1 MEMIYLAGMMGAGK
15 STVGNALAQKLGR
28 RFVDLDQTI
37 EAATSMSVREVF
49 KQKGENYFR
58 DIESKT
64 LRKTANSIPSVV
76 ALGGGALS
84 RTENLDFVKETGRSI
99 YLRAPVDILIAN
111 LQERNERPLIAEE
124 PTEEALK
131 TKLEALLQKRREN
144 YEACDFILDINRDM
158 SADDIANRIVEY
170 LRA

>member
-1 MEMIYLAGMMGAGK
+1 MIYLAGMMGAGK
-15 STVGNALAQKLGR
+15 STVGKALAQKLGM

-37 EAATSMSVREVF
+37 EAATSMSVLEIFAR
-49 KQKGENYFR
+49 KGEDYFR
-58 DIESKT
+58 EIESKM
-64 LRKTANSIPSVV
+64 LRETADSIPSVV
-76 ALGGGALS
+76 ALGGGALNQI
-84 RTENLDFVKETGRSI
+84 ENLEFIKKTDRSI

-111 LQERNERPLIAEE
+111 LQERSERPLIAEE

-131 TKLEALLQKRREN
+131 TKLEALLQQRREN

-158 SADDIANRIVEY
+158 SADDIANRIVEL

>member
-1 MEMIYLAGMMGAGK
+1 MMGAGK
-15 STVGNALAQKLGR
+15 STIGKALAQKLGIQ
-28 RFVDLDQTI
+28 FVDLDRTI
-37 EAATSMSVREVF
+37 EAATSMSVREIF
-49 KQKGENYFR
+49 KQKGEDYFR

-64 LRKTANSIPSVV
+64 LRKTADSVPSVI

-84 RTENLDFVKETGRSI
+84 RIENLKFIKETGRSI
-99 YLRAPVDILIAN
+99 YLRAPVNILIAN
-111 LQERNERPLIAEE
+111 LRERSERPLIAEE

-144 YEACDFILDINRDM
+144 YEACDFVLDINRDM
-158 SADDIANRIVEY
+158 SVDDIANRIVEL